1 VDDLAIVTM
10 AVELGDRFA
19 GNFDS
24 DRAAAQAPLIASDMV
39 SFPIRGAPR
48 PCDRYGVVGTMTAR
62 QVGRERRRQPLRAD
76 G

>member
-24 DRAAAQAPLIASDMV
+24 DRAAAAGASHCFGHGFV
-39 SFPIRGAPR
+39 SNQGSAAS
-48 PCDRYGVVGTMTAR
+48 V
-62 QVGRERRRQPLRAD
+62 
-76 G
+76 